1 MEPDSTSAR
10 RPLTSRNSA
19 WASAAARLCLKAGM
33 SPNAISVASIFFAAA
48 AAVFFFFTTSVAS
61 AAQARWLLLG
71 AALMVQGR
79 LLCNLLD
86 GMVAIEGGK
95 KTKSGEIYNELPDR
109 IADPLI
115 LIGAGY
121 CIGTE
126 PLLGWLA
133 AVLALLTAYV
143 RALGVSAGASQQFC
157 GPMAKPHRMA
167 TITVAALLQAILYWV
182 NPEVGFLGFIK
193 RLTNADEG
201 LVMTFALALICFG
214 CIVTIIRRTSRIVAE
229 LESK

>member
-1 MEPDSTSAR
+1 MFVRTRTESV
-10 RPLTSRNSA
+10 NQV
-19 WASAAARLCLKAGM
+19 WWFVGAS
-33 SPNAISVASIFFAAA
+33 
-48 AAVFFFFTTSVAS
+48 
-61 AAQARWLLLG
+61 
-71 AALMVQGR
+71 LMVQAR

-109 IADPLI
+109 IADPII

-121 CIGTE
+121 CAGTE
-126 PLLGWLA
+126 PLLGWAA

-143 RALGVSAGASQQFC
+143 RALGVAAGASQQFC

-167 TITVAALLQAILYWV
+167 VITATAILQAVLYSV
-182 NPEVGFLGFIK
+182 NPEAGFFGFLH
-193 RLTNADEG
+193 RVTNGSTVSA
-201 LVMTFALALICFG
+201 TTIALAVVCLG
-214 CIVTIIRRTSRIVAE
+214 CVITIIRRTARIVAE

>member
-1 MEPDSTSAR
+1 MTDTTKANAPAAR

-19 WASAAARLCLKAGM
+19 WAGTIARACVKANL
-33 SPNAISVASIFFAAA
+33 SPNTISVASVLFAAA
-48 AAVFFFFTTSVAS
+48 AAALFSVTPD
-61 AAQARWLLLG
+61 ARPRDLPWLMIG

-109 IADPLI
+109 LADPII

-121 CIGTE
+121 CLMTP
-126 PLLGWLA
+126 PLWGWLA

-143 RALGVSAGASQQFC
+143 RALGVAAGASQQFC

-167 TITVAALLQAILYWV
+167 TITVAAIVQTIL
-182 NPEVGFLGFIK
+182 PLTGFSF
-193 RLTNADEG
+193 A
-201 LVMTFALALICFG
+201 VMTYALMLICAG
-214 CIVTIIRRTSRIVAE
+214 CVITIIRRTVRIVRE
-229 LESK
+229 LEAK

>member
-1 MEPDSTSAR
+1 MDPASTTAR

-19 WASAAARLCLKAGM
+19 WASAAARACLKAGL
-33 SPNAISVASIFFAAA
+33 SPNAISLASILFAVAAA
-48 AAVFFFFTTSVAS
+48 SFFIARTTVTAVQTPWF
-61 AAQARWLLLG
+61 LLA

-86 GMVAIEGGK
+86 GMVAIEGGQ

-109 IADPLI
+109 IADPII

-121 CIGTE
+121 CVGTE
-126 PLLGWLA
+126 PLLGWAA

-167 TITVAALLQAILYWV
+167 VITAAAILQGILYWV
-182 NPEVGFLGFIK
+182 NPETGFLGFVS
-193 RLTNADEG
+193 RLANG
-201 LVMTFALALICFG
+201 NKVSVMTVALALICLG
-214 CIVTIIRRTSRIVAE
+214 CVITVIRRTSRIVAE

>member
-1 MEPDSTSAR
+1 MDPASSAAR

-19 WASAAARLCLKAGM
+19 WASAAARLCLKVGL
-33 SPNAISVASIFFAAA
+33 SPNAISVVSIFFAVAA
-48 AAVFFFFTTSVAS
+48 ALFFYLTSITTGSQLRWCFVA
-61 AAQARWLLLG
+61 G
-71 AALMVQGR
+71 ALMVQGR

-95 KTKSGEIYNELPDR
+95 KTKSGEVYNELPDR
-109 IADPLI
+109 IADPII

-121 CIGTE
+121 CIGTQ

-133 AVLALLTAYV
+133 AVMALLTAYV

-167 TITVAALLQAILYWV
+167 TITVAAIVQAMLPRNDFAY
-182 NPEVGFLGFIK
+182 
-193 RLTNADEG
+193 A
-201 LVMTFALALICFG
+201 VMNYALALICVG
-214 CIVTIIRRTSRIVAE
+214 CVVTIIRRTSRIIAE

>member
-1 MEPDSTSAR
+1 MTEINTPAAR

-19 WASAAARLCLKAGM
+19 WAGAFARACVKAGL
-33 SPNAISVASIFFAAA
+33 SPNTISIASILFAAA
-48 AAVFFFFTTSVAS
+48 AASLFSVTPD
-61 AAQARWLLLG
+61 ARPRDLLWLLLG

-79 LLCNLLD
+79 LVCNLLD

-109 IADPLI
+109 IADPII

-121 CIGTE
+121 CLATP
-126 PLLGWLA
+126 PLWGWLA

-143 RALGVSAGASQQFC
+143 RALGVAAGASQQFC

-167 TITVAALLQAILYWV
+167 VITIAAIVQAIL
-182 NPEVGFLGFIK
+182 PITSLSLPI
-193 RLTNADEG
+193 
-201 LVMTFALALICFG
+201 MTYALMLICAG
-214 CIVTIIRRTSRIVAE
+214 CIVTVIRRTARIVRE
-229 LESK
+229 LEAT

>member
-1 MEPDSTSAR
+1 MDPGSTTAR
-10 RPLTSRNSA
+10 RPLTSRNST
-19 WASAAARLCLKAGM
+19 WASAAARACLKAGL
-33 SPNAISVASIFFAAA
+33 SPNAISLVSIFFAVAA
-48 AAVFFFFTTSVAS
+48 ASFFLVTTTAS
-61 AAQARWLLLG
+61 TRQTSWLLLA

-109 IADPLI
+109 LADPII

-121 CIGTE
+121 CLGTE
-126 PLLGWLA
+126 PLLGWAA

-167 TITVAALLQAILYWV
+167 VITAAAILEGILYWV
-182 NPEVGFLGFIK
+182 NPEAGFLGFVY
-193 RLTNADEG
+193 RLTNGNA
-201 LVMTFALALICFG
+201 VSAMTIALAIVCLG
-214 CIVTIIRRTSRIVAE
+214 CVITVIRRTWRIVSE

>member
-1 MEPDSTSAR
+1 MIEPASSTAR
-10 RPLTSRNSA
+10 RPLTSRNTA
-19 WASAAARLCLKAGM
+19 WAAAAARACVAVGL
-33 SPNAISVASIFFAAA
+33 SPNAISVASVFFAVAA
-48 AAVFFFFTTSVAS
+48 ASLFLGTITAS
-61 AAQARWLLLG
+61 PSQIPWFLLG

-109 IADPLI
+109 IADPII

-126 PLLGWLA
+126 PLFGWAA

-143 RALGVSAGASQQFC
+143 RALGVAAGGSQQFC

-167 TITVAALLQAILYWV
+167 AITAAAIIQAILHWT
-182 NPEVGFLGFIK
+182 NTSFPFMSNALG
-193 RLTNADEG
+193 
-201 LVMTFALALICFG
+201 LICIG
-214 CIVTIIRRTSRIVAE
+214 CVVTIVRRTSRIVAE

>member
-1 MEPDSTSAR
+1 MEPSSTTAR
-10 RPLTSRNSA
+10 RPLSSRNTA
-19 WASAAARLCLKAGM
+19 WASVAARACVKAGL
-33 SPNAISVASIFFAAA
+33 SPNTISIASVFFAAA
-48 AAVFFFFTTSVAS
+48 AASLFIATNS
-61 AAQARWLLLG
+61 ATGREAPWLLLG

-86 GMVAIEGGK
+86 GMVAIEGGR

-109 IADPLI
+109 IADPII

-133 AVLALLTAYV
+133 AVMALLTAYV
-143 RALGVSAGASQQFC
+143 RALGVAAGASQQFC

-167 TITVAALLQAILYWV
+167 TVTVAAIAQAILHWMH
-182 NPEVGFLGFIK
+182 IS
-193 RLTNADEG
+193 
-201 LVMTFALALICFG
+201 FAIMSYAVALICIG
-214 CIVTIIRRTSRIVAE
+214 CVVTVVRRTSRIVAE
-229 LESK
+229 LEAK

>member
-1 MEPDSTSAR
+1 MDPVSPTAR

-19 WASAAARLCLKAGM
+19 WAASAARVCLKVGL
-33 SPNAISVASIFFAAA
+33 SPNAISVASIFFAVAA
-48 AAVFFFFTTSVAS
+48 ASLFFLTATAGPS
-61 AAQARWLLLG
+61 QARWYLLA

-109 IADPLI
+109 IADPII
-115 LIGAGY
+115 LIGVGY
-121 CIGTE
+121 CVGSVE
-126 PLLGWLA
+126 VLGWGA

-143 RALGVSAGASQQFC
+143 RALGVAAGASQQFC

-167 TITVAALLQAILYWV
+167 VVTIAAIVQSFLVAPHVSLPIMKYALGVICIGCVITV
-182 NPEVGFLGFIK
+182 
-193 RLTNADEG
+193 
-201 LVMTFALALICFG
+201 
-214 CIVTIIRRTSRIVAE
+214 IRRTARIVAE